1 MKNLLPLFFLMAFA
15 FGCNR
20 SLVQTKHYVGSS
32 KDTLISHLGDPRL
45 MIPNGEKGEILVYLV
60 SEGGEIMKFGG
71 ETVSYGNVTNRGR
84 ILDEDKWTWNYVVF
98 LVDTEDKVYHT
109 SKKFYHTT
117 PHHLEY
123 IVLEQYGDK

>member
-1 MKNLLPLFFLMAFA
+1 MIFS
-15 FGCNR
+15 FGCNK

-32 KDTLISHLGDPRL
+32 KDTLILHLGDPRL

-60 SEGGEIMKFGG
+60 SEGGEIMNFAAQIS
-71 ETVSYGNVTNRGR
+71 SYGNVGNSGGT
-84 ILDEDKWTWNYVVF
+84 LSTSKSTWNYVVF
-98 LVDTEDKVYHT
+98 LVDMEDKVYHT
-109 SKKFYHTT
+109 SKKFYHAT